1 MFSIF
6 RHHTTSTFASISALA
21 ASSSTAYVLGDS
33 TLRRKY
39 QLFPFPRIIHFARSD
54 AAGLVRTIL
63 QAVKYIH
70 DCGIVHR
77 DLKPENLLFRSKPE
91 KTSEIM
97 IADFGLSRVMADNKL
112 SMLTEVCG
120 TPGVSRFVFAP
131 ARGLNNLVVHGA
143 GDLQKECEILRYID
157 YYTNTAS
164 SWSRE
169 TRGRLG
175 NGCDHVFLARWCAS
189 IGCSMISV

>member
-1 MFSIF
+1 MVDVFIQNALTCANISIF
-6 RHHTTSTFASISALA
+6 RHPTTSTFASIFALA
-21 ASSSTAYVLGDS
+21 ANSLTAFVLEDS

-39 QLFPFPRIIHFARSD
+39 PVYPFSRIINSTRSD
-54 AAGLVRTIL
+54 AADLIRTIF

-120 TPGVSRFVFAP
+120 TPGVSGV
-131 ARGLNNLVVHGA
+131 LLLLHG
-143 GDLQKECEILRYID
+143 
-157 YYTNTAS
+157 N
-164 SWSRE
+164 
-169 TRGRLG
+169 
-175 NGCDHVFLARWCAS
+175 
-189 IGCSMISV
+189 